1 MPANAV
7 ASDQASLLELRGLGL
22 QRADGMLV
30 LQHIDLSVARREI
43 VAVVGE
49 SGSGKSQLLLSLLG
63 LAMAGSRTS
72 GSARFLG
79 EELVGASQSRL
90 RQLRGDRIAMLF
102 QDPMSALNPY
112 LTIRVQ
118 LVEVL
123 QAHRQVGAAEAQ
135 SRALDALRTVHMP
148 DPEQVMRQYPHELSG
163 GMRQRAMLAM
173 AVLSEPDL
181 LLADEPTTALDV
193 TTQAVVLDLLLEL
206 RDRLGMSILL
216 VTHDLGVVA
225 RTADRVLILKA
236 GVIVEQGSAVQ
247 LLTAPTSAY
256 GAELLESVRR
266 LERPRPESHDVPGAT
281 P

>member
-1 MPANAV
+1 
-7 ASDQASLLELRGLGL
+7 
-22 QRADGMLV
+22 V
-30 LQHIDLSVARREI
+30 LQDVNLSVTRGEV

-63 LAMAGSRTS
+63 LAMPGSSSS

-79 EELVGASQSRL
+79 DELVGASQSHL

-112 LTIRVQ
+112 LTVRVQ

-123 QAHRQVGAAEAQ
+123 QAHRKVAGTVALA
-135 SRALDALRTVHMP
+135 RALEALRTVHMP
-148 DPEQVMRQYPHELSG
+148 DPQQVLRQYPHELSG
-163 GMRQRAMLAM
+163 GMRQRVMLAM
-173 AVLSEPDL
+173 AILSEPDL

-206 RDRLGMSILL
+206 RARLGMSILL

-225 RTADRVLILKA
+225 RTADRALILKD
-236 GVIVEQGSAVQ
+236 GQVVEQGSALQ
-247 LLTAPTSAY
+247 LLTAPNSPY
-256 GAELLESVRR
+256 GAQLLDSVRR
-266 LERPRPESHDVPGAT
+266 LERPSDAEVSP
-281 P
+281 

>member
-1 MPANAV
+1 MAADLVP
-7 ASDQASLLELRGLGL
+7 LLELRKLALTRQDGLP
-22 QRADGMLV
+22 V
-30 LQHIDLSVARREI
+30 LQDIEFSVARGEI

-63 LAMAGSRTS
+63 LAMPGSRTT

-79 EELVGASQSRL
+79 EELVGASEARL

-112 LTIRVQ
+112 LTVRTQ

-123 QAHRQVGAAEAQ
+123 QAHRRISAAEAL
-135 SRALDALRTVHMP
+135 SRTVDALRVVHMP
-148 DPEQVMRQYPHELSG
+148 DPEQVLRQYPHELSG
-163 GMRQRAMLAM
+163 GMRQRVMLAM

-206 RDRLGMSILL
+206 RERLGMSILV

-225 RTADRVLILKA
+225 Y
-236 GVIVEQGSAVQ
+236 VIG
-247 LLTAPTSAY
+247 
-256 GAELLESVRR
+256 R
-266 LERPRPESHDVPGAT
+266 
-281 P
+281 